1 MSSQGPKVTGTPNYN
16 GFQADPASGTPSLA
30 LGYAFTTA
38 SIRDGSD
45 WIAYKKQRIL
55 KNEDQTKLKNA
66 HPEISYGNEYRIQK
80 LLGEYKCGPC
90 DGNAF
95 GKRVSPTG
103 PPN

>member
-1 MSSQGPKVTGTPNYN
+1 MSSQGPVGTSNKDPPPFCTGPT
-16 GFQADPASGTPSLA
+16 GGTTGSSD
-30 LGYAFTTA
+30 YTFSTA

-45 WIAYKKQRIL
+45 WTAYKRQRLL
-55 KNEDQTKLKNA
+55 KNENQTNLKNA
-66 HPEISYGNEYRIQK
+66 YPEISYGNDYRIQK